1 MSYLSGR
8 DGSLFVGATQ
18 VARVQNWS
26 ISNTVDALEVT
37 DLGDGARSYVPGLK
51 SATGSCTIFYYNDS
65 GAATLLQRVAKTTA
79 TSESDIVSMSLRWG
93 SKRLD
98 FNAVITQGDVTCNTG
113 EVMQATVNF
122 TVTGDM
128 TTVTL

>member
-1 MSYLSGR
+1 MSYFSGR
-8 DGSLFVGATQ
+8 DGSLFVGGTQ

-26 ISNTVDALEVT
+26 ISNTVDSLEVT
-37 DLGDGARSYVPGLK
+37 DLGDAARAYVPGLK
-51 SATGSCTIFYYNDS
+51 AATGSATIFYYLDTP
-65 GAATLLQRVAKTTA
+65 ATLLSRVIRTTS

-98 FNAVITQGDVTCNTG
+98 FSAVVTQGDVTCNTG
-113 EVMQATVNF
+113 EVMQAQISF

>member
-1 MSYLSGR
+1 
-8 DGSLFVGATQ
+8 
-18 VARVQNWS
+18 
-26 ISNTVDALEVT
+26 
-37 DLGDGARSYVPGLK
+37 
-51 SATGSCTIFYYNDS
+51 
-65 GAATLLQRVAKTTA
+65 
-79 TSESDIVSMSLRWG
+79 MSLRWG

>member
-1 MSYLSGR
+1 MSYFSGR
-8 DGSLFVGATQ
+8 DGSLYVGGTQ
-18 VARVQNWS
+18 IARVQNWS

-37 DLGDGARSYVPGLK
+37 DLGDGARNYVPGLK
-51 SATGSCTIFYYNDS
+51 SATGSATIFYYLDTP
-65 GAATLLQRVAKTTA
+65 AALLSRVIRTTS

-93 SKRLD
+93 TKRLD
-98 FNAVITQGDVTCNTG
+98 FNAVVTQGDVTCNTG
-113 EVMQATVNF
+113 EVMQAQINF